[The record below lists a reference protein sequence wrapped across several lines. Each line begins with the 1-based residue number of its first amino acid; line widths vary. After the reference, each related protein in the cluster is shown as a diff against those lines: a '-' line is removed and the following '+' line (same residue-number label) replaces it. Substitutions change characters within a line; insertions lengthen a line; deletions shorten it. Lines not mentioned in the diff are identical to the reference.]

1 MIFNY
6 SAKKS
11 LQCEWDFQ
19 VFHKLWYEY
28 EIVPLMKWYP
38 KSNNIA
44 VSLGLVKS
52 MKMQNFNY
60 IFCIIFLLSPHQC
73 DGAAKCRK
81 PTGYAGDVRVKGCSK
96 KTCTGVTRTKGV
108 WLEAPSM
115 WVYFPHYGLL
125 AYKHFIWMRK
135 RDYLDLFC

>member
-1 MIFNY
+1 MQKSHCSVRIGLSSVSRFMNWKWN
-6 SAKKS
+6 SA
-11 LQCEWDFQ
+11 
-19 VFHKLWYEY
+19 
-28 EIVPLMKWYP
+28 IALMKWYP
-38 KSNNIA
+38 KSYVIL
-44 VSLGLVKS
+44 VSLDGLILS
-52 MKMQNFNY
+52 MKMYTVNY
-60 IFCIIFLLSPHQC
+60 IFCILFLLCLHPC